1 MTAASVDIAES
12 IKDLINAAAAA
23 DEFSFH
29 FTAVRAYVPNFVLEN
44 TTPSGLEVY
53 VSPARHSVSKDPRRG
68 ATRGTNVR
76 QCGIAIS
83 VINKPPDRSN
93 ESLDPLVDLVEQI
106 QVKLCGKIVV
116 GTVSANTE
124 ISDQP
129 LFRPE
134 QLIESAGLFWGAF
147 VLDVYLAR
155 DS

>member
-1 MTAASVDIAES
+1 MSAASVDVAEA

-23 DEFSFH
+23 DEFSFR
-29 FTAVRAYVPNFVLEN
+29 FTAVRAYVPNFVLEQ

-53 VSPARHSVSKDPRRG
+53 VSPVRHSVSKDPRRG
-68 ATRGTNVR
+68 ATRATNVR
-76 QCGIAIS
+76 QCGVAVS
-83 VINKPPDRSN
+83 VICKPPDRSN
-93 ESLDPLVDLVEQI
+93 ESIDPLVDLVEQI
-106 QVKLCGKIVV
+106 QVSLCGKLVV
-116 GTVSANTE
+116 GGVSANTD

-147 VLDVYLAR
+147 VLDVYLTR